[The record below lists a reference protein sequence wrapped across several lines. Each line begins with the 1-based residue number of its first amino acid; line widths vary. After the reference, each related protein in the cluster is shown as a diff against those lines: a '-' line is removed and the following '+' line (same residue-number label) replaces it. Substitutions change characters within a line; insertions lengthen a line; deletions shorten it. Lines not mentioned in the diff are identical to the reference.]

1 MVRGLIFDLKRF
13 SVHDGPGI
21 RSTVFLKGCPFL
33 CPWCHNP
40 ESRAAEAMLLFRA
53 ELCLGCG
60 KCVEACPE
68 EAIRLAAGKS
78 LTDES
83 GCRLRGECVAA
94 CPTNAR
100 EMLGRSVDTAE
111 LLAELERD
119 RVFYE
124 ESGGGVTFSGGEPLA
139 QPEFLIEALELCGQ
153 ADLHRAVDTTGH
165 AEPEL
170 FAAVA
175 ERAELILFDLKLM
188 DEQRHRRFTGS
199 SNRQLLSNLD
209 TLESMG
215 RSLEVRVP
223 VIPGVNDDAENM
235 RATAARLSGML
246 NLSGVTLLPFH
257 AGSRDK
263 HARFGMDWNLP
274 GDMKASPERLETL
287 ATILREAGLPVTIG
301 GEKDE

>member
-1 MVRGLIFDLKRF
+1 MARGLIFDLKRF

-40 ESRAAEAMLLFRA
+40 ESRAAEAMLHFRV

-68 EAIRLAAGKS
+68 SAIALAEGKS
-78 LTDES
+78 LTDEA

-94 CPTNAR
+94 CPTGAR
-100 EMLGRSVDTAE
+100 EMLGRSVEADE
-111 LLAELERD
+111 LLPELERD
-119 RVFYE
+119 RIFYE

-139 QPEFLIEALELCGQ
+139 QPEFLLEALELCGE
-153 ADLHRAVDTTGH
+153 AGLHRAVDTTGH
-165 AEPEL
+165 AESEL
-170 FAAVA
+170 FRAVA

-188 DEQRHRRFTGS
+188 DDARHRRFTGA
-199 SNRQLLSNLD
+199 SNHRLLANLD
-209 TLESMG
+209 MLADMNRPVE
-215 RSLEVRVP
+215 LRVP
-223 VIPGVNDDAENM
+223 VIPGVNDDEGNM
-235 RATAARLSGML
+235 RATASRLSGML
-246 NLSGVTLLPFH
+246 NLSGVVLLPFH

-274 GDMKASPERLETL
+274 EDMKASPEGIEAL
-287 ATILREAGLPVTIG
+287 ATILREAELPVSIG